1 MYKVPGYILKDLLKL
16 LNAMEEYLKKDS
28 GSKKVDLLK
37 KIVKLKKIL
46 RFFIDEEI

>member
-1 MYKVPGYILKDLLKL
+1 VYKVPGYILKDLLKL
-16 LNAMEEYLKKDS
+16 LNGMEDYLNKDV
-28 GSKKVDLLK
+28 GSKKIDLLK